1 MIARAKQYFLLAIV
15 FALPWQARWFTK
27 LDPTLFNEYMVS
39 SIYVLDVAM
48 LLAVFLM
55 MPWREIKKIDLW
67 WILIGVIWL
76 SSNVLVAIHPF
87 FVIWKMLTIM
97 LFTLFVWILKQQ
109 VSVQTIMSVMIWSG
123 VVQAMFALGQFF
135 IQEVFA
141 STWLG
146 MSAQSAA
153 ILGSAVIETTD
164 GRWLRAYGLFPHPNI
179 LGGFLSLIVLL
190 VIHQYISIYKQFTIL
205 DWSNRVVVLRRG
217 VEIASM
223 LVAFMVLVAGL
234 VVSFSRTA
242 WLAVVFGI
250 IVYGATQCRD
260 KFSVVA
266 FAKLVVAGAL
276 VVGMFVA
283 LYPQLFVIRLI
294 GNTRLETVSIVE
306 RVAGYDKAFELW
318 RDNWIGGVGV
328 GNYSFA
334 LSSLQPGLPAYH
346 YQPVHNVFVLIVIE
360 VGLVGIVLL
369 LAYLWQ
375 QRQRVKINELTL
387 PLLVII
393 AVLAMFDHYL
403 WSLHAGLSILF
414 LVLMLIYTEVSIH
427 KPQISE
433 FKLN

>member
-1 MIARAKQYFLLAIV
+1 MIERFKQYFLLAIV
-15 FALPWQARWFTK
+15 FALPWQARWFTEV
-27 LDPTLFNEYMVS
+27 DPTIFNEYTVPS
-39 SIYVLDVAM
+39 LYVLDVAM
-48 LLAVFLM
+48 LLAVLWM
-55 MPWREIKKIDLW
+55 MPWREIKIKKVW
-67 WILIGVIWL
+67 WILVGVIWL
-76 SSNVLVAIHPF
+76 AQNVLVAIHPF
-87 FVIWKMLTIM
+87 FVIWKILTIM
-97 LFTLFVWILKQQ
+97 LFALFIWILKRQ
-109 VSVQTIMSVMIWSG
+109 VSVQTIMSVMILSG
-123 VVQAMFALGQFF
+123 VVSAIIALGQFF
-135 IQEVFA
+135 TQQVFA

-146 MSAQSAA
+146 MSAQSASR
-153 ILGSAVIETTD
+153 LGAAVIETID
-164 GRWLRAYGLFPHPNI
+164 ERWLRAYGMFPHPNI
-179 LGGFLSLIVLL
+179 LGGFLSIIILL
-190 VIHQYISIYKQFTIL
+190 AIHKYVSIYKQFTIV
-205 DWSNRVVVLRRG
+205 DWSNRTMVLHKG
-217 VEIASM
+217 VEVASM

-242 WLAVVFGI
+242 WMSVVFGI

-283 LYPQLFVIRLI
+283 LYPQLFVTRLT

-318 RDNWIGGVGV
+318 RDNWIGGVGM

-375 QRQRVKINELTL
+375 QRQCVKINELTL

-393 AVLAMFDHYL
+393 GVLAMFDHYL
-403 WSLHAGLSILF
+403 WSLHAGIVLLAVIIILIF
-414 LVLMLIYTEVSIH
+414 GE
-427 KPQISE
+427 
-433 FKLN
+433 LNSRIEKS